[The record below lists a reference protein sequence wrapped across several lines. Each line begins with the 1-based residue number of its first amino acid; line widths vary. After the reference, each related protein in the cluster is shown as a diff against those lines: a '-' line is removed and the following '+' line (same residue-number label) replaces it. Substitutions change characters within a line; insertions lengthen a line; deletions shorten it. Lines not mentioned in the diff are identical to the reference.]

1 MAEHRSTTRV
11 ATMAES
17 TPFEVVSAQF
27 EAMGLSTINRQSQP
41 AYSQVRTK
49 DERGPLNHG
58 QVYCQIR
65 GVLVGDVA
73 ADGVEAMAEHQGNSS
88 TTTWAATMAG
98 LRSFTAVWTQFEA
111 MAPPTIS
118 L

>member
-1 MAEHRSTTRV
+1 MPK
-11 ATMAES
+11 S

-27 EAMGLSTINRQSQP
+27 EAMGLSTINLQSQP

-49 DERGPLNHG
+49 DKRGPLNHG

-73 ADGVEAMAEHQGNSS
+73 ADGNGRTPRKLINNNMGSNN
-88 TTTWAATMAG
+88 G
-98 LRSFTAVWTQFEA
+98 G
-111 MAPPTIS
+111 IKIIYGS
-118 L
+118 LGTV

>member
-1 MAEHRSTTRV
+1 
-11 ATMAES
+11 MAES

-27 EAMGLSTINRQSQP
+27 EAMGLSTINLQSQP
-41 AYSQVRTK
+41 AYSQVRRK

-73 ADGVEAMAEHQGNSS
+73 GDGVEAMAEHQGNSS

>member
-1 MAEHRSTTRV
+1 
-11 ATMAES
+11 MAES

-27 EAMGLSTINRQSQP
+27 EAMGLSTINLQSQP
-41 AYSQVRTK
+41 AYSQVRRK